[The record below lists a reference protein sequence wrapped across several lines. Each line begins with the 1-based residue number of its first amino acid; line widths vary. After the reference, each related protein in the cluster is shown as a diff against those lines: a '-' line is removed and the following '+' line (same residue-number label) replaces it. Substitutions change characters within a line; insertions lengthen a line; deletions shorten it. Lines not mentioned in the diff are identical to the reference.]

1 MDMNGQDCVAFY
13 VQSPILKRQLV
24 VYELISLNM
33 HIYCP
38 PQCTGPNFFWSL
50 QLAEGY
56 LQSLIGAQTESKE
69 YLIKQGRL
77 D

>member
-24 VYELISLNM
+24 VYELILLNM
-33 HIYCP
+33 HMYCP
-38 PQCTGPNFFWSL
+38 PQCTGPKFVWSF

-56 LQSLIGAQTESKE
+56 LQSLIGAKTESKE